1 MKSFIKFILKIF
13 TVNILK
19 KYKPQIIAI
28 TGSYG
33 KTSAKEAIYNILKI
47 KFPTGKTIKNY
58 NNEIGLPC
66 SVIGRESPGKS
77 AKGWFLLFA
86 NAFRL
91 LLSVDKNYP
100 KILVLELAI
109 DKPGDMQYLLSL
121 IPKKLIKVAVL
132 TSISSMHF
140 QYFDSLESIAKEKK
154 LLLKNLPKDSY
165 VVLNYDDESVM
176 KDASKII
183 VKKYTY
189 GLKDG
194 ADFTANNIHFSFKE
208 KQDETNDEVT
218 GTNFKLNF
226 SGKMIPIFLSKVI
239 GYPHIYAVL
248 AASVVGYIFE
258 LNFVEISQGM
268 KSYVPPKGR
277 LNLIDGIKNTTII
290 DDTYNAS
297 PEGTISS
304 LRLLDSIKS
313 NGKKIA
319 VLGDML
325 ELGKLSIEKHRLVG
339 EIVAKL
345 NISDLILVGEKTRD
359 LAYSAKTNGFDK
371 EHIFHFDNSD
381 RAKKFVQELIEKD
394 DIILVKGSQSMRMEK
409 VVKEIMAEPKK
420 ANDLL
425 VRQDKLWI
433 APMV

>member
-1 MKSFIKFILKIF
+1 MKFFIKFILKIF
-13 TVNILK
+13 TINILK
-19 KYKPQIIAI
+19 KYQPQIIAI

-47 KFPTGKTIKNY
+47 KFQTGKTIKNY

-66 SVIGRESPGKS
+66 SVIGKKSAGKS
-77 AKGWFLLFA
+77 IIGWFLLFA

-91 LLSVDKNYP
+91 LLSTDKNYP

-109 DKPGDMQYLLSL
+109 NKPGDMKYLLSL
-121 IPKKLIKVAVL
+121 IPNKLIKVVVL

-165 VVLNYDDESVM
+165 AILNYDDESVM
-176 KDASKII
+176 KDASKIM

-208 KQDETNDEVT
+208 KKNEVDNEIT

-226 SGKMIPIFLSKVI
+226 SGKMLPVFLPEVI

-248 AASVVGYIFE
+248 VASVVGYIFG

-268 KSYVPPKGR
+268 KKYVPPKGR
-277 LNLIDGIKNTTII
+277 LNLINGIKNTTII

-304 LRLLDSIKS
+304 LWLLNSIKS
-313 NGKKIA
+313 SGKKIA

-325 ELGKLSIEKHRLVG
+325 ELGKLSIEKHKLVG
-339 EIVAKL
+339 KIISEL
-345 NISDLILVGEKTRD
+345 NIDDLILVGEKTRD
-359 LAYSAKTNGFDK
+359 LAYSAKINGFGK

-381 RAKKFVQELIEKD
+381 RAKKFVQELVEKN

-409 VVKEIMAEPKK
+409 IVKEIMAEPEK